1 VCMSGDGDHA
11 VDAVLS
17 VEERGRARRSLPSH
31 GLRAGG
37 QQRSRDSGL
46 ATETALHQSLHQG
59 DVKVNV
65 TPFSSRCY
73 LLHLSDN
80 KYQTSLSFLAFF
92 MLLDFLFRSTLPSR
106 SNNIEGKCPS
116 VSR

>member
-31 GLRAGG
+31 GRRAGG

-46 ATETALHQSLHQG
+46 ATETALRQSLHQG

-80 KYQTSLSFLAFF
+80 KYQTPLSFFGI
-92 MLLDFLFRSTLPSR
+92 FRALGFPFIFCYS
-106 SNNIEGKCPS
+106 
-116 VSR
+116 